1 MCQRGRG
8 FSVGSHIFFPWR
20 SPGWFRSRSCF
31 PFLKLQ
37 NYYRPPLIFLSI
49 APNTP
54 TGETQI
60 NLFLNFI
67 NIRWKKK
74 SIQNYAYNFIITK
87 FHVQPSSL
95 QRCTTT
101 RFRFEST
108 LASQRTDASRWK
120 RNIPRGLVATRGH
133 CRSPAESYND
143 RLIGHACGNRTIEDT
158 TTRRRSADRRPSSAQ
173 TSTERNGG
181 GGGHWTGPC
190 GRCTRPAC
198 SAIRDPFPAI
208 GRKREI
214 GKSPAENCTTRGQR
228 GWSRRL
234 IDECHCPIFREWISR
249 RPWILD
255 SFLFWVETWN
265 YWKLR
270 SILVKSFKM
279 EGRSL
284 DSFFFLSWNL
294 KLLEIKERWKEG
306 I

>member
-1 MCQRGRG
+1 M
-8 FSVGSHIFFPWR
+8 
-20 SPGWFRSRSCF
+20 
-31 PFLKLQ
+31 
-37 NYYRPPLIFLSI
+37 
-49 APNTP
+49 
-54 TGETQI
+54 
-60 NLFLNFI
+60 
-67 NIRWKKK
+67 KKK
-74 SIQNYAYNFIITK
+74 IYSKLRVQFYY
-87 FHVQPSSL
+87 HVQPSSL

-228 GWSRRL
+228 G
-234 IDECHCPIFREWISR
+234 
-249 RPWILD
+249 
-255 SFLFWVETWN
+255 
-265 YWKLR
+265 
-270 SILVKSFKM
+270 
-279 EGRSL
+279 
-284 DSFFFLSWNL
+284 
-294 KLLEIKERWKEG
+294 
-306 I
+306 